1 MGRKKKN
8 RPKMA
13 PRSPR
18 RMRIDLRAPLLATA
32 ALAATTSAIA
42 ALGMLLDRPLK
53 EIVIEGA
60 FQRVTAIQIR
70 AATEAHSN
78 GGFLSA
84 NLDAVRRAVG
94 ELPWVDRVRV
104 KRHWPDGIHVI
115 VTEQVAAAR
124 WGETGLLN
132 TRGELFQNEARH
144 IPPELPSLH
153 GPAGSETQVARRF
166 LSLSRK
172 LGDAGLRVRALRLDQ
187 RGAWRLTL
195 DNGLELR
202 LGRERTDQR
211 LELFVQVVLP
221 MIEADMQRI
230 DHVDLRYARG
240 FAIGWRSSGSV
251 GLLAGTEELSDV

>member
-8 RPKMA
+8 RVKTAPPK
-13 PRSPR
+13 RL
-18 RMRIDLRAPLLATA
+18 RIDLRAPLLATA
-32 ALAATTSAIA
+32 ALAVIMAAMA
-42 ALGMLLDRPLK
+42 ALGMVLDRPIK
-53 EIVIEGA
+53 EIVIEGS
-60 FQRVTAIQIR
+60 FQRVTTLQIR
-70 AATEAHSN
+70 AAVEATGN

-84 NLDAVRRAVG
+84 NLDAVRQAVG
-94 ELPWVDRVRV
+94 ALPWVDRVRV

-132 TRGELFQNEARH
+132 TRGELFQDQARH
-144 IPPELPSLH
+144 IPPELPLLH

-166 LSLSRK
+166 LSLSSK
-172 LGDAGLRVRALRLDQ
+172 LGDAGLRIHSLHLDV
-187 RGAWRLTL
+187 RGAWRLAL

-202 LGRERTDQR
+202 LGRKRTDQR

-230 DHVDLRYARG
+230 DYVDLRYAQG
-240 FAIGWRSSGSV
+240 FAIGWRSSGSER
-251 GLLAGTEELSDV
+251 LLAGSGELADV